1 MRKLLFASVLLFVAV
16 FTGFTQ
22 ENYKRNFWVKYKT
35 QVRHGKYII
44 NYTFLD
50 FQGNECTFQYQMDKQ
65 TADRDIEKFGI
76 PKSMLGSYKVTPET
90 LEYRRRMLE
99 QGLFKKHGNLLEP
112 DFNAMINYYA
122 PYTKPIAEWIIQYLR
137 KNYTD
142 TRLNR
147 IKFAL
152 AFVQDIPYGVPPDY
166 TKDNKYVNGIAPPPK
181 ILRDGYGD
189 CDSKSVFFAGIMCY
203 LISPDDIILAKEPN
217 HMFVLVQNDD
227 LNVRENGAVTYYN
240 YNGRKYIVAEVAG
253 PGRFEFGQKMQRQYS
268 SAQLYPVEF
277 NPR

>member
-1 MRKLLFASVLLFVAV
+1 MKKILLIGLLLAV
-16 FTGFTQ
+16 VIHSSFSQ
-22 ENYKRNFWVKYKT
+22 KSYKRNFWVKYK
-35 QVRHGKYII
+35 RKIHSGKYII

-50 FQGNECTFQYQMDKQ
+50 FRGNMCTFQYSMDKQ
-65 TADRDIEKFGI
+65 AADRDIEKFGI
-76 PKSMLGSYKVTPET
+76 PKSMFEPYQVTPQT
-90 LEYRRRMLE
+90 LENRRRLLE
-99 QGLFKKHGNLLEP
+99 QGLFKEEGSLLKP

-122 PYTKPIAEWIIQYLR
+122 PYTKPIAEWIIQYLQQ
-137 KNYTD
+137 NYTD

-166 TKDNKYVNGIAPPPK
+166 TRDNKFVNGIAPAPK

-189 CDSKSVFFAGIMCY
+189 CDSKSIFFAGIMCY

-217 HMFVLVQNDD
+217 HMFVLIQNDD
-227 LNVRENGAVTYYN
+227 LNVRENGSVTYYE

-253 PGRFEFGQKMQRQYS
+253 PGHFEFGQKMQRQYL
-268 SAQLYPVEF
+268 SAQLYPVKF